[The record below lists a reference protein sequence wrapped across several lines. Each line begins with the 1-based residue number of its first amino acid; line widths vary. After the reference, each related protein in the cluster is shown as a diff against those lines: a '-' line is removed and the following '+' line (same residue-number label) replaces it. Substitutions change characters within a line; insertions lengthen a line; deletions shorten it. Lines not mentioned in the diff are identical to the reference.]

1 MARMQI
7 TQLNKELRRKIQVQV
22 QRLAAA
28 ANLSDNVL
36 EIARKILSAS

>member
-1 MARMQI
+1 MGQI
-7 TQLNKELRRKIQVQV
+7 SDFSASRYRVTTAPSFD